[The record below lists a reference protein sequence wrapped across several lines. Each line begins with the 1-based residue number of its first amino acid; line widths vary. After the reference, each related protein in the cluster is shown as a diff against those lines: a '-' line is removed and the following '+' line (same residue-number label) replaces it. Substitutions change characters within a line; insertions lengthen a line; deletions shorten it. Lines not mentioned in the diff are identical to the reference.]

1 MVPAVLSERLRQVME
16 CKPADGA
23 GLGRAEVPP
32 GPDGRATPLRRAP
45 EGEEAVVGIFPD
57 QSSQEREV
65 ASTRMTTVPR
75 AGQAAIDNDGTVL
88 CLKAGDVDV

>member
-1 MVPAVLSERLRQVME
+1 M
-16 CKPADGA
+16 
-23 GLGRAEVPP
+23 
-32 GPDGRATPLRRAP
+32 
-45 EGEEAVVGIFPD
+45 GIFPD

-75 AGQAAIDNDGTVL
+75 ASQAAIDNDGTVL